1 MAGIILDRLNKC
13 FNSNKVVDNVSLSIE
28 DGEFFVF
35 VGPSGCGKSTLLR
48 LIAGLVTPT
57 SGGIRFDERI
67 VNGLEARERNV
78 AMVFQSYAL
87 YPHKNVFE
95 NIAFGLRARKTLK
108 DEIDRRVE
116 KAATMLDIKGL
127 LNRWPKELSGG
138 ERQRVAIGRAIV
150 RDPEV
155 YLFDEPLS
163 NLDAKLRIEMRNELA
178 KIHRQ
183 VRTTFIYVTHDQV
196 EAMTLGDRIA
206 VLNEGRIEQIATP
219 ERLYDFPVNRFV
231 AEFIGSPPMNF
242 ICGSFSCQDK
252 TGNAGILTDRS
263 LIQLEGD
270 FPEDPKVENGS
281 KITLGIRPEAL
292 NVSSSP
298 DLPMEVEVVRVEPIG
313 HEGLIHFELFGSRL
327 VARVSDWQ
335 KFSEAKRLY
344 LEIKVND
351 VYLFLPE
358 GRCIWAK
365 GKKFWHSE

>member
-1 MAGIILDRLNKC
+1 MAGITIDKLTKYFDSERA
-13 FNSNKVVDNVSLSIE
+13 VDNVSLDIK

-57 SGGIRFDERI
+57 SGNIKFDDRI
-67 VNGLEARERNV
+67 VNRLEARDRNV

-87 YPHKNVFE
+87 YPHKNVCE
-95 NIAFGLRARKTLK
+95 NVAFGLRARKTPK
-108 DEIDRRVE
+108 DEIDKRVE
-116 KAATMLDIKGL
+116 RAATMLGIQRL

-138 ERQRVAIGRAIV
+138 ERQRVAIGRAMV

-155 YLFDEPLS
+155 YLLDEPLS

-183 VRTTFIYVTHDQV
+183 VGTTFVYVTHDQV

-219 ERLYDFPVNRFV
+219 EHLYDFPLNRFV

-242 ICGSFSCQDK
+242 IGGRFSHQEK
-252 TGNAGILTDRS
+252 TGKAEILVNEHSIEFEGEAPEGPEIENDTGI
-263 LIQLEGD
+263 I
-270 FPEDPKVENGS
+270 
-281 KITLGIRPEAL
+281 LGIRPEAV
-292 NVSSSP
+292 NISSSP
-298 DLPMEVEVVRVEPIG
+298 DFPLEVEVIRVEPIG
-313 HEGLIHFELFGSRL
+313 HEGFIYFDLFGSKL
-327 VARVSDWQ
+327 VARVNNWQ
-335 KFSEAKRLY
+335 GFSEAKRLY
-344 LEIKVND
+344 AGINVDD

-358 GRCIWAK
+358 GRCIWGK
-365 GKKFWHSE
+365 GRRFQQSE